1 MFIGDRT
8 NDIIALAQAD
18 TGVSVNSGTDVA
30 ISAAD
35 VIILAD
41 PANIQKSV
49 EAIFKISENSFRRI
63 AWNSMWSFVYDW
75 RSHSMLMRSWSLRY
89 NPSSGTGRN
98 DFDHS
103 GGFGRSDYGFPSSS
117 SRWKVGMDM
126 EFNIGGKFPSLCGP
140 KVDTVK
146 IV

>member
-1 MFIGDRT
+1 MFIGDGT

-18 TGVSVNSGTDVA
+18 TGVPVSSGTDVA

-63 AWNSMWSFVYDW
+63 AWNSMWSFVYNW
-75 RSHSMLMRSWSLRY
+75 RSHSMLMRSWSLWY

-98 DFDHS
+98 DFDQL
-103 GGFGRSDYGFPSSS
+103 
-117 SRWKVGMDM
+117 RW
-126 EFNIGGKFPSLCGP
+126 FWSLGLWFSFELVALEGWCGY
-140 KVDTVK
+140 V
-146 IV
+146 I

>member
-1 MFIGDRT
+1 MFIGDGT

-18 TGVSVNSGTDVA
+18 TGVPVNSGKDVA

-63 AWNSMWSFVYDW
+63 AWNSMWSFVYNW
-75 RSHSMLMRSWSLRY
+75 RSHSMLMRSWSLWY

-98 DFDHS
+98 DFDQL
-103 GGFGRSDYGFPSSS
+103 
-117 SRWKVGMDM
+117 RW
-126 EFNIGGKFPSLCGP
+126 FWSLGLWFSFELVALEGWCGY
-140 KVDTVK
+140 V
-146 IV
+146 I

>member
-8 NDIIALAQAD
+8 NDITTLAQAD
-18 TGVSVNSGTDVA
+18 TGVSVSSGTDVA

-75 RSHSMLMRSWSLRY
+75 RSHSMLMRSWSLWY

-98 DFDHS
+98 DFDQLRWFWS
-103 GGFGRSDYGFPSSS
+103 LGLWFSFELVALEGWCGYGIQHW
-117 SRWKVGMDM
+117 R
-126 EFNIGGKFPSLCGP
+126 
-140 KVDTVK
+140 
-146 IV
+146 

>member
-1 MFIGDRT
+1 MFIGDGT

-18 TGVSVNSGTDVA
+18 TGVPVSSGTDVA

-63 AWNSMWSFVYDW
+63 AWNSMWSFVYNW
-75 RSHSMLMRSWSLRY
+75 RSHSMLMRSWSLWY

-98 DFDHS
+98 DFDQL
-103 GGFGRSDYGFPSSS
+103 
-117 SRWKVGMDM
+117 RW
-126 EFNIGGKFPSLCGP
+126 FWSLGLWFSFELVALEGWCGY
-140 KVDTVK
+140 V
-146 IV
+146 IRHWR